1 MCFLKGGKCDEK
13 ENYLDLTI
21 LTNVSTEDP
30 VMKEEIF
37 GPILP
42 IVNVS
47 SAQEAIDFINER
59 EKPLALYLFSEDA
72 NVQKKFLNETSSG
85 GLTINETIFQL
96 AVDTLPFG
104 GVGNSGMGQY
114 HGKVCFRNILIRR
127 KGCNFI
133 LKKLAFFEFY
143 ISSQYFMFQSSF
155 DTFSHQKSVF
165 IKDLGIV
172 GEKLGELRYPPYQM
186 NRLSMLRFA
195 TRKRQLPKLGLGW
208 LGYVFTFGLGV
219 MAAVINKMYGQ

>member
-1 MCFLKGGKCDEK
+1 M
-13 ENYLDLTI
+13 DLTI
-21 LTNVSTEDP
+21 LTNVSTEDD

-59 EKPLALYLFSEDA
+59 EKPLTLYVFSEDTK
-72 NVQKKFLNETSSG
+72 VQNKFMNETSSG

-114 HGKVCFRNILIRR
+114 HGKVIP
-127 KGCNFI
+127 FI
-133 LKKLAFFEFY
+133 DKP
-143 ISSQYFMFQSSF
+143 
-155 DTFSHQKSVF
+155 
-165 IKDLGIV
+165 
-172 GEKLGELRYPPYQM
+172 RY
-186 NRLSMLRFA
+186 
-195 TRKRQLPKLGLGW
+195 W
-208 LGYVFTFGLGV
+208 
-219 MAAVINKMYGQ
+219 